1 MVSGQFFAAT
11 ALVVLMAG
19 LMLRQAAP
27 VQDAANIRAAVLPA
41 GDRPRSMIG
50 QANGGFVI
58 TDHGSSPAPIPSPPV
73 RLGQSVHID
82 RRLVD
87 GPPQARSTRHA
98 TSRTNHDAR

>member
-27 VQDAANIRAAVLPA
+27 VQDAANIRAAVSPA
-41 GDRPRSMIG
+41 SDRPRSMIG

-58 TDHGSSPAPIPSPPV
+58 TDPASSPTPTSSPPV

-87 GPPQARSTRHA
+87 ALPQARSIRHA
-98 TSRTNHDAR
+98 TARTNSDAH

>member
-1 MVSGQFFAAT
+1 MVSGQFFAAA

-19 LMLRQAAP
+19 LMLRPAASG
-27 VQDAANIRAAVLPA
+27 QDGANIRTAILPG
-41 GDRPRSMIG
+41 GDRPQSMIG

-58 TDHGSSPAPIPSPPV
+58 TDPASSPAPTSSPPV

-98 TSRTNHDAR
+98 TSRTNHDAH